1 MAQQFD
7 AANVLVLHLRNSVQL
22 EIGQLPH
29 RLDNRVCCKPS
40 DAFVQCPPFNAS
52 VFTLQNTAIQSR
64 SNFNPHF
71 GINLRSALL
80 QV

>member
-1 MAQQFD
+1 MAQQLD

-29 RLDNRVCCKPS
+29 RLDNQVCCKPS
-40 DAFVQCPPFNAS
+40 DAFFQCPRLTH
-52 VFTLQNTAIQSR
+52 VVTLQNTAIQSR

-71 GINLRSALL
+71 GINLRSTLL